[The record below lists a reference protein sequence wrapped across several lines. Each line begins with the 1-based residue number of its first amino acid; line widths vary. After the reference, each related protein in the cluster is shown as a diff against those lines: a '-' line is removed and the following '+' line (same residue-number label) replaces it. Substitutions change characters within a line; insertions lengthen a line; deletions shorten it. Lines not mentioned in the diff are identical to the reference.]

1 MTAIAKIF
9 KNGQSQAVRLPK
21 KFRFENQDEL
31 FVKKVENGIILLSK
45 NDKSVWDN
53 MFNKL
58 DEFSDDFMETRIQP
72 SQNREDLFW
81 KN

>member
-21 KFRFENQDEL
+21 EFRFENQEEL
-31 FVKKVENGIILLSK
+31 FVKKVEDGIILLPK

-53 MFNKL
+53 MFDRL
-58 DEFSDDFMETRIQP
+58 DEFSDDFMQTRVQP
-72 SQNREDLFW
+72 TQNREDLF
-81 KN
+81 

>member
-21 KFRFENQDEL
+21 KFRFENQDEP

-53 MFNKL
+53 MFNRL
-58 DEFSDDFMETRIQP
+58 DEFSDDFMNERVQP
-72 SQNREDLFW
+72 TQNREDLF
-81 KN
+81 

>member
-21 KFRFENQDEL
+21 EFRFENQEEL
-31 FVKKVENGIILLSK
+31 FVKKVENGIILLPK

-53 MFNKL
+53 MFDKL
-58 DEFSDDFMETRIQP
+58 DEFSDDFMQTRVQP
-72 SQNREDLFW
+72 TQNREDLF
-81 KN
+81 

>member
-53 MFNKL
+53 MFNRL
-58 DEFSDDFMETRIQP
+58 DEFSDDFMNERVQP
-72 SQNREDLFW
+72 TQNREDLF
-81 KN
+81 

>member
-31 FVKKVENGIILLSK
+31 FVKKVENGIILLPK
-45 NDKSVWDN
+45 NDKSIWDN
-53 MFNKL
+53 MFDKL
-58 DEFSDDFMETRIQP
+58 DEFSDDFMEIRIQP
-72 SQNREDLFW
+72 SQNREDLF
-81 KN
+81 

>member
-21 KFRFENQDEL
+21 EFRFENQNEL

-53 MFNKL
+53 MFNRL
-58 DEFSDDFMETRIQP
+58 YEFSDDFMETRIQP
-72 SQNREDLFW
+72 SQNREDLF
-81 KN
+81 

>member
-53 MFNKL
+53 MFNRQ
-58 DEFSDDFMETRIQP
+58 DEFSDDFMNERVQP
-72 SQNREDLFW
+72 TQNREDLF
-81 KN
+81 

>member
-9 KNGQSQAVRLPK
+9 KNGQSQSVRLPK
-21 KFRFENQDEL
+21 EFRFENQDEL

-53 MFNKL
+53 MFNRL
-58 DEFSDDFMETRIQP
+58 DEFSDDFMNERVQP
-72 SQNREDLFW
+72 TQNREDLF
-81 KN
+81 

>member
-21 KFRFENQDEL
+21 EFRFENQEEL
-31 FVKKVENGIILLSK
+31 FVKKVEDGIILLPK

-53 MFNKL
+53 MFDRL
-58 DEFSDDFMETRIQP
+58 DEFSDDFMQDRVQP
-72 SQNREDLFW
+72 IQNREDLF
-81 KN
+81 

>member
-1 MTAIAKIF
+1 MTAIAK
-9 KNGQSQAVRLPK
+9 KNKKGQSQAVRLPK

-53 MFNKL
+53 MFNRL
-58 DEFSDDFMETRIQP
+58 DEFSDDFMNERVQP
-72 SQNREDLFW
+72 TQNREDLF
-81 KN
+81 

>member
-21 KFRFENQDEL
+21 EFRFENQNEL

-53 MFNKL
+53 MFNRL
-58 DEFSDDFMETRIQP
+58 DEFSDDFMNERVQP
-72 SQNREDLFW
+72 TQNREDLFW

>member
-21 KFRFENQDEL
+21 EFRFENQEEL
-31 FVKKVENGIILLSK
+31 FVKKVEDGIVLLPK

-53 MFNKL
+53 MFDRL
-58 DEFSDDFMETRIQP
+58 DEFSDDFMNERVQP
-72 SQNREDLFW
+72 TQNREDLF
-81 KN
+81 

>member
-21 KFRFENQDEL
+21 EFRFENQEEL
-31 FVKKVENGIILLSK
+31 FVKKVQNGIILLAK

-53 MFNKL
+53 MFDRL
-58 DEFSDDFMETRIQP
+58 DEFSDDFMQTRVQP
-72 SQNREDLFW
+72 TQNREDLF
-81 KN
+81 

>member
-53 MFNKL
+53 MFNRL
-58 DEFSDDFMETRIQP
+58 DEVSDDFMNERVQP
-72 SQNREDLFW
+72 TQNREDLF
-81 KN
+81 